1 MHSFGIRYGFYNTKD
16 WKAAGYCD
24 PIVDCWGDLMAAL
37 GAWAYAPPGE
47 AQDAAMVAWRAYV
60 DKFHALVEKTLA
72 HHGKKF
78 IAGDK
83 VTIADFVMASYI
95 GNYVN
100 NPNSPFSP
108 EGTASAAPHPNL

>member
-1 MHSFGIRYGFYNTKD
+1 
-16 WKAAGYCD
+16 
-24 PIVDCWGDLMAAL
+24 MAAL
-37 GAWAYAPPGE
+37 TAWAYAPPGE

-108 EGTASAAPHPNL
+108 EGTASAAPHPNLQKYIATVEATFTHLKTRGAVGPV